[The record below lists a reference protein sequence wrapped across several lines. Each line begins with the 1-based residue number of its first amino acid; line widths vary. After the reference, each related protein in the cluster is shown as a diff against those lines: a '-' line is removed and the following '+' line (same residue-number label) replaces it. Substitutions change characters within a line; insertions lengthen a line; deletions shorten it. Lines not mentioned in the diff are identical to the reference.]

1 ILRTAVLWED
11 LDEPVQVVLRQA
23 ELHVTELFL
32 DSADGPVDEQLH
44 QRFDRRHYRL
54 DVRTAPLMRIVFSHD
69 PVNDRWL
76 AMLLCHHL
84 VSDATSLS
92 VILQEIQAHLLG
104 QGKALGEAVPYRN
117 YVAQA

>member
-1 ILRTAVLWED
+1 MINRHDILRTAVLWED

-32 DSADGPVDEQLH
+32 DPADGPVDEQLH

-54 DVRTAPLMRIVFSHD
+54 DVRNAPLMRIVFSHD

-76 AMLLCHHL
+76 AMLLSHHR
-84 VSDATSLS
+84 SATPL
-92 VILQEIQAHLLG
+92 
-104 QGKALGEAVPYRN
+104 PCP
-117 YVAQA
+117 